1 MICPVFLLAFTKDD
15 GVLCLKDRSAVLSV
29 FATLRC
35 LAPACLDQSRACAR
49 ADSAATYT
57 PAVEKAWAWLS
68 TTALHPDG
76 RVGNCQ
82 PGGGAPANNFD
93 ANSTSN
99 FCVGQM
105 LLAASEVSKLA
116 AAGGGA

>member
-1 MICPVFLLAFTKDD
+1 MSFAFLLAFTEDTCFASKI
-15 GVLCLKDRSAVLSV
+15 AVLSCLS
-29 FATLRC
+29 LRLC
-35 LAPACLDQSRACAR
+35 AAWLPLALTKAGRAR

-68 TTALHPDG
+68 TTALHSDG

>member
-1 MICPVFLLAFTKDD
+1 MPFCSPSPKTTACFASKI
-15 GVLCLKDRSAVLSV
+15 AVLSCLS
-29 FATLRC
+29 LRLC
-35 LAPACLDQSRACAR
+35 AAWLPLALTKAGRAR
-49 ADSAATYT
+49 AHSAATYT

-68 TTALHPDG
+68 TTALHSDG

-82 PGGGAPANNFD
+82 PGGGAPANNYD

>member
-1 MICPVFLLAFTKDD
+1 MSFAFLLAFTKDD
-15 GVLCLKDRSAVLSV
+15 GVRCLEDRSALLS
-29 FATLRC
+29 LRLC
-35 LAPACLDQSRACAR
+35 AAWLLPLALTKAGRAR
-49 ADSAATYT
+49 AGSAATYT
-57 PAVEKAWAWLS
+57 PAVGKAWAWLS